1 MTADPIRIV
10 IIDDD
15 ETQLALVERA
25 LSRDGFE
32 VRCVG
37 TLDALEKIGASFGP
51 HIVLVDMNMPDISSG
66 QAITTA
72 RTAAPNA
79 RIVIYS
85 AWEESRLRLM
95 AQQLGAD
102 GYVSKGDPVFS
113 IGSRLAKLAAAS
125 GRS

>member
-10 IIDDD
+10 VIDDD
-15 ETQLALVERA
+15 QMQLELVERA
-25 LSRDGFE
+25 LSREGFE

-37 TLDALEKIGASFGP
+37 TLDELQNVAPTFTP
-51 HIVLVDMNMPDISSG
+51 HIMLVDMNMPGIASG
-66 QAITTA
+66 EAIASA

-79 RIVIYS
+79 RVVIYS

-102 GYVSKGDPVFS
+102 GYISKGEPVFS
-113 IGSRLAKLAAAS
+113 IGSRLVKLA
-125 GRS
+125 GR